1 MSSTNMCRSFWMVGP
16 NWPHGGEIDILEGV
30 NDQTNNGMTLHTGPD
45 CKIGPD
51 TSIFAGEVTTPN
63 CDVEAKDQNKNAG
76 CSIEH
81 PSKDSYGTGLNAIGG
96 GVYATQ
102 WTAEA
107 ISVWYFPRNSV
118 PKDALGES
126 PNPDGWGIPAAKF
139 TGGCDI
145 ENMFKE
151 QQIVFNTAFCGD
163 WAGNAWDSGSCAKKA
178 ATCDE
183 YVQNNPEAFKD
194 AYWTING
201 LRVYKDNSNDTPA
214 PSASI
219 APGYSTVISEPVS
232 VPTENATEPA
242 VSSGYAAIPTEIPSK
257 APILSTSKIL
267 AVPTATVSEE
277 LPEETSAPVAEVT
290 PSGSIPTSEILAPS
304 ETKSS
309 TDKPAASTSAAET
322 SSKVATPTK
331 PAGPVGTGGM
341 PGFQWPPRGDA
352 PAASETEPVDPAPE
366 PTKAP
371 SGSMSLP
378 VESLPSKP
386 TNKPVDSK
394 PSPAAP
400 SVAPSAAPPVAPSD
414 APAAAPTDAPDA
426 APTVT
431 KTDIA
436 QQTVYQ
442 TKYITVT
449 ARSEPTPA
457 AGMDK
462 VRAARFLREHRRRSA
477 GHHAGI

>member
-1 MSSTNMCRSFWMVGP
+1 MPTGCGTWPAFWMVGP
-16 NWPHGGEIDILEGV
+16 NWPNGGEIDILEGV
-30 NDQTNNGMTLHTGPD
+30 NDQTNNAMTLHTGPD

-63 CDVEAKDQNKNAG
+63 CDVEAKNQSKNAG
-76 CSIEH
+76 CSIEN
-81 PSKDSYGTGLNAIGG
+81 PSKESYGTGLNAIGG

-102 WTAEA
+102 WTDEA
-107 ISVWYFPRNSV
+107 ISVWYFPRNSI

-139 TGGCDI
+139 SGGCDI
-145 ENMFKE
+145 ANMFKE

-201 LRVYKDNSNDTPA
+201 LKVYQDNGNDTPA

-242 VSSGYAAIPTEIPSK
+242 VSSGYAAIPTEISSK
-257 APILSTSKIL
+257 APILSTSTVL
-267 AVPTATVSEE
+267 AVPTAPVSEE

-290 PSGSIPTSEILAPS
+290 PSASIPTSEILVPS
-304 ETKSS
+304 ETA
-309 TDKPAASTSAAET
+309 TSTSAAKT
-322 SSKVATPTK
+322 SSKAATPTK
-331 PAGPVGTGGM
+331 PASVGDGGM
-341 PGFQWPPRGDA
+341 PGFQWPAPGDT
-352 PAASETEPVDPAPE
+352 PATSGTEPVDSAPE

-386 TNKPVDSK
+386 TNKP
-394 PSPAAP
+394 SPAAP
-400 SVAPSAAPPVAPSD
+400 SGAPSAAPPVASSD
-414 APAAAPTDAPDA
+414 APAAAPTDVSDA

-462 VRAARFLREHRRRSA
+462 VRAARFLREHRRRSV